1 MPRALIGN
9 FKGPKGDKGDTGPQ
23 GIQGPRGPQ
32 GEQGV
37 IDSSST
43 VDFTQAYSRV
53 NINSG
58 ESCATLFGKI
68 KKYFADLKA
77 VAFTGSYNDL
87 SNKPTLGT
95 AASKGV
101 ANSLSI
107 TSSGQSLLD
116 AAQGKVL
123 NDKKFDKANIT
134 NNLLATVSG
143 FALDARQG
151 KILNDKITKTDKNI
165 TDFKEKIRVGF
176 STAARVEANEMVKL
190 SVQFPG
196 VDNIDSPVYKKV
208 PGCVLATLYNSQEH
222 TAEVAVAEITADGFT
237 ALIKNTS
244 DANYFKVY
252 WLAIWTD

>member
-43 VDFTQAYSRV
+43 VNFTQAYSRA

-68 KKYFADLKA
+68 KKYFADLKT

-87 SNKPTLGT
+87 TNKPTLGT

-101 ANSLSI
+101 ANNLTTS
-107 TSSGQSLLD
+107 SSGQSVLD
-116 AAQGKVL
+116 ALQGKALNDSKLAKSSVLNNLLTTSSGYALDARQGKVL
-123 NDKKFDKANIT
+123 NDKLTEWKSEHIGGTIVVNIT
-134 NNLLATVSG
+134 PQNTMFGLFEYTE
-143 FALDARQG
+143 
-151 KILNDKITKTDKNI
+151 I
-165 TDFKEKIRVGF
+165 
-176 STAARVEANEMVKL
+176 NEML
-190 SVQFPG
+190 GS
-196 VDNIDSPVYKKV
+196 NY
-208 PGCVLATLYNSQEH
+208 
-222 TAEVAVAEITADGFT
+222 TAEGLSWYVNLYAQNADIFNNKAKIITTCYDSKSGWYN
-237 ALIKNTS
+237 I
-244 DANYFKVY
+244 YFDQAASGNMRVSYTIDVIRK
-252 WLAIWTD
+252 D

>member
-23 GIQGPRGPQ
+23 GIQGPQGPQ
-32 GEQGV
+32 GEQGI

-68 KKYFADLKA
+68 KKYFADLKT

-101 ANSLSI
+101 ANNLTAVSSGESVLDALQGKVLNDSKLAKSSVLNNLLT
-107 TSSGQSLLD
+107 TSSGYALD
-116 AAQGKVL
+116 ARQGKVL
-123 NDKKFDKANIT
+123 NDKITEWKSEHIGGTIVVNIT
-134 NNLLATVSG
+134 PQNTMFGL
-143 FALDARQG
+143 
-151 KILNDKITKTDKNI
+151 
-165 TDFKEKIRVGF
+165 FKYTEI
-176 STAARVEANEMVKL
+176 NEMLGL
-190 SVQFPG
+190 SCTAESLSWYVNLYAQNA
-196 VDNIDSPVYKKV
+196 DVYNNNAKIIST
-208 PGCVLATLYNSQEH
+208 CYNSSSGWYNIYFDQ
-222 TAEVAVAEITADGFT
+222 A
-237 ALIKNTS
+237 TS
-244 DANYFKVY
+244 GNMRVSYTIDVIRKA
-252 WLAIWTD
+252 